1 MTRPLHTGLVLGG
14 AGIVGLAYHAAA
26 LTALEHDL
34 GWDARDADI
43 VVGTSAGSIVACL
56 LRMGVPPATWPPE
69 PFPQKNRSCSGRKP
83 IERPTMTCHAA
94 PTTMITVVTG
104 GACAASLGGR

>member
-56 LRMGVPPATWPPE
+56 LRMGVPLQRPGRPS
-69 PFPQKNRSCSGRKP
+69 RSR
-83 IERPTMTCHAA
+83 RRTDHAA
-94 PTTMITVVTG
+94 EGNP
-104 GACAASLGGR
+104 SRGRR